1 MNKKRE
7 SRDVDVGI
15 GDGEIRFYDAY
26 GNETFSVLDKCWS
39 GGITEVPTTE
49 LHISTGCEVSRLG
62 KCWSGDTGANP
73 KTILHINKGWECDYC
88 GRILPTSWYTCPGC
102 GNVRRRCD
110 E

>member
-1 MNKKRE
+1 M
-7 SRDVDVGI
+7 SDI
-15 GDGEIRFYDAY
+15 GTDEIRFYNADGDMILA
-26 GNETFSVLDKCWS
+26 LDECWS
-39 GGITEVPTTE
+39 SGTVEVPVTTP
-49 LHISTGCEVSRLG
+49 HISTGCEVLQLG